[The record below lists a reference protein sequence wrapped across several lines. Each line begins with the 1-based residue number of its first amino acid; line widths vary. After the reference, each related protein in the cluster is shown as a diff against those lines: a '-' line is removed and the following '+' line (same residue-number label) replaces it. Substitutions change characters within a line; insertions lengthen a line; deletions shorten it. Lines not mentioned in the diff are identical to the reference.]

1 MDYKTLANL
10 KQEARQAE
18 QWERD
23 LKTRILKI
31 SDSTKKQAEWN
42 RNFMPRTSSDDSYL
56 LGNIF

>member
-31 SDSTKKQAEWN
+31 TDSTKKQAEWN
-42 RNFMPRTSSDDSYL
+42 RNFIPQTRPDDSYL